1 MQKINIKTQIRKL
14 YCIDSFGAMMIAGA
28 SWVALLAARGFSTIE
43 IGFFESIFHIV
54 SMTCEIPT
62 GAIADVF
69 GRKKTMVMAQIMS
82 MFSALIMIF
91 TGSFW
96 TIAIAMAVSAL
107 SYNLASGT
115 REALAY
121 DSMKLAGVENDYEK
135 FSSRDF
141 IIYEIFSSMATLL
154 AGVALMLGYRKA
166 YLIDILMG
174 GIALLFALS
183 LQEVHAS
190 GHESMSVKSRFRD
203 VALGSVK
210 FIRENR
216 KARLIILYNAGIGA
230 VAVLIGFFLQ
240 AKLPEVGLHA
250 VFLGPALF
258 VIGISGAVG
267 AKAVTI
273 FNKMGY
279 KMVGGISLV
288 GVILATMSVFTGNPY
303 VMIAGACLGSFSDS
317 FLEVRSDVVL
327 NNMIPSGQ
335 RATLMSINSFAYSV
349 VMIVLSP
356 LFGWIFR

>member
-1 MQKINIKTQIRKL
+1 MQKFNIETQIRKL

-82 MFSALIMIF
+82 MLAALIMIF

-96 TIAIAMAVSAL
+96 TIAVAMGVSAL

-141 IIYEIFSSMATLL
+141 IIYEIFSSLATLL
-154 AGVALMLGYRKA
+154 AGVALMLGYQKA
-166 YLIDILMG
+166 YMVDILMG
-174 GIALLFALS
+174 GIALAFAMS
-183 LQEVHAS
+183 LKEVHAS
-190 GHESMSVKSRFRD
+190 GHEAMSVKSRFKD
-203 VALGSVK
+203 VALGSAR

-216 KARLIILYNAGIGA
+216 KARLIILYNAVIGA

-240 AKLPEVGLHA
+240 AKLPEVGLQT
-250 VFLGPALF
+250 VLLGPALF
-258 VIGISGAVG
+258 VIGISGAAG
-267 AKAVTI
+267 AKIVTF
-273 FNKMGY
+273 FNKLGY
-279 KMVGGISLV
+279 KMIGAISFMGIV
-288 GVILATMSVFTGNPY
+288 LAAMSVFTGNPY
-303 VMIAGACLGSFSDS
+303 MMIVGACMGSFADS

-327 NNMIPSGQ
+327 NNMVPSGQ
-335 RATLMSINSFAYSV
+335 RATLMSISSFTYSV

-356 LFGWIFR
+356 VFGWIFR